1 MPAAATL
8 ARAELGELGAQLG
21 RGAQAIV
28 YELPGLTIDDVR
40 EPLVYKEYREVT
52 GSPND
57 IRRIVA
63 NRLALDPA
71 KRAMLDKISAWPL
84 RVVEEDGEL
93 RGILM
98 RKVPDSFMDSLVL
111 PGSGRTTKQLR
122 EIQNLFIDPAL
133 AKWLGR
139 PVPDTRQRLR
149 ICRDFAAALT
159 FFHTELSIAFGD
171 INARNELY
179 RLDQQPTVLF
189 IDCDGV
195 RRSGEVSG
203 NQQLNAP
210 DWVPPN
216 NEPLSQ
222 PTDLY
227 KLGLFIL
234 RCLSPGPNAS
244 TRLDPEPAR
253 EVLGQTGFELLERA
267 LGTDPRAR
275 PTARAWQVHLSRL
288 IGEPIVAPVLLDAR
302 LAGPWVLRGQPV
314 DVHWTATD
322 ALTIEVR
329 TAQSAERV
337 DGSAGEGVARVFLD
351 SSFVLVIARNDIG
364 EDVRRIG
371 PVQLVD
377 VPRQVP
383 LPIPTPYLR
392 WPSAT
397 ALLPPYLPTP
407 PPMPRIGLPAPVIGP
422 LDLIGA
428 AGADPGPFLPPVAP
442 PVPPFDPAAMIM
454 NGPRLDFGH
463 ELPGITLPDLDQSSV
478 DIVDADPADE
488 ENPS

>member
-1 MPAAATL
+1 MGSSMPAVNI
-8 ARAELGELGAQLG
+8 ARAALGELGAQLG

-28 YELPGLTIDDVR
+28 YDLPGLTIDDVR
-40 EPLVYKEYREVT
+40 EPLVYKEYRETV

-57 IRRIVA
+57 IRRIVS
-63 NRLALDPA
+63 NRLALHPG
-71 KRAMLDKISAWPL
+71 KRAVLDKISAWPL
-84 RVVEEDGEL
+84 RVVEDDGEL

-98 RKVPDSFMDSLVL
+98 RKVPDSFMDSMVL

-122 EIQNLFIDPAL
+122 EIQNLFIDPKL
-133 AKWLGR
+133 ATWLGR

-179 RLDQQPTVLF
+179 QLDQQPTVMF

-195 RRSGEVSG
+195 RRAGEVSG
-203 NQQLNAP
+203 NEQLNAP

-253 EVLGQTGFELLERA
+253 GVLDKAGFELLERA

-302 LAGPWVLRGQPV
+302 LAGPWVLRGEPV
-314 DVHWTATD
+314 TVHWQATD

-329 TAQSAERV
+329 TARSTERV
-337 DGSAGEGVARVFLD
+337 DGSTGEGAARIFLD
-351 SSFVLVIARNDIG
+351 SPFLLVIARNGLG

-371 PVQLVD
+371 PVHLVD
-377 VPRQVP
+377 APRQVP
-383 LPIPTPYLR
+383 LPIAMPHLR
-392 WPSAT
+392 WPSANGLV
-397 ALLPPYLPTP
+397 APYTPIP
-407 PPMPRIGLPAPVIGP
+407 PPMPRIDLPAPVVGP
-422 LDLIGA
+422 LDLVGA
-428 AGADPGPFLPPVAP
+428 TGQDPGPFLPPMAPVA
-442 PVPPFDPAAMIM
+442 PPFDPAALIM
-454 NGPRLDFGH
+454 NGPRFDVDLD
-463 ELPGITLPDLDQSSV
+463 LPTITLPDL
-478 DIVDADPADE
+478 ADPADE